1 MTESRQRKKR
11 KPVTY
16 QMVERMAVHYLQR
29 FPASRSRYKSIMRQ
43 KLKRYEHPT
52 PPNDAQLAEWVQA
65 AEAFCLRVGL
75 LDDQAL
81 SNALARSYHRRGNS
95 IRTVKA
101 KLRRK
106 GFDADTIQTAVEQ
119 FLTQFE
125 GRVDDADLIAALR
138 YLRKRRFGPF
148 HPRELDWTQRRKQ
161 MAALARRQLSFDV
174 CQRAMNMALEEAQTV
189 LYEADY
195 KT

>member
-1 MTESRQRKKR
+1 
-11 KPVTY
+11 
-16 QMVERMAVHYLQR
+16 
-29 FPASRSRYKSIMRQ
+29 MRQ
-43 KLKRYEHPT
+43 KLTRYEHPT
-52 PPNDAQLAEWVQA
+52 PPNERELSEWVQA
-65 AEAFCLRVGL
+65 AETFCIRVGL

-106 GFDADTIQTAVEQ
+106 GFDAETIQAAIEQ
-119 FLTQFE
+119 FLDQFD
-125 GRVDDADLIAALR
+125 GRPDDADLIAALR

-148 HPRELDWTQRRKQ
+148 HNGELDWALRRKQ
-161 MAALARRQLSFDV
+161 MAALARRQLSFAV
-174 CQRAMNMALEEAQTV
+174 CQRAMNMPLDEAQTV
-189 LYEADY
+189 LYEAEY